1 VASELGR
8 DKRLDL
14 VEWNHPEIS
23 LKKQAELLNLNRSSL
38 YYRPVPPSPEEIA
51 IKHRIGEIYTEYP
64 FYGSRR
70 ITVQLR
76 REGFSINRK
85 TVQRYMREMG
95 LAAIYPNRT

>member
-1 VASELGR
+1 M
-8 DKRLDL
+8 
-14 VEWNHPEIS
+14 
-23 LKKQAELLNLNRSSL
+23 NLNRSSL